1 MNIVIKGGL
10 VIDPANGIEDIM
22 DVLVSDGKIAK
33 AEKDIADR
41 ADKVINARGKWV
53 MPGLIDLHVHFR
65 EPGFEYKETIRTGSR
80 AAAMGGFT
88 TVCCMPNTKPVV
100 DNDILV
106 EFIKLKAERAGI
118 VNVLPIGAIS
128 KGMQGEEL
136 SDIGKMKSAGIC
148 ALSEDGKS
156 VLNAALMKNAMKY
169 ANMFDLPIFDHCEDP
184 VLTGSGQMNAGP
196 QAALMGL
203 GGISNDSEEI
213 IAARDMILA
222 QSTNTALHLCHIST
236 AGSVELIKQAKE
248 RGVNVTAEATPHHFT
263 LCDEDIT
270 EYDANFK
277 MAPPLRSRADREAI
291 RQALKD
297 GTIEVI
303 STDHA
308 PHHIDEKNCEFQR
321 ALNGIIGLETSF
333 ALAKTELVDKG
344 YLTPVQLVEKMSTN
358 PARILRR
365 DIGTLSVG
373 RAADITIA
381 DPDEEYIIDSEDM
394 VSKSKNTPFNGRRV
408 KGKILYTIVGG
419 EVVVENGVLIKH

>member
-22 DVLVSDGKIAK
+22 DVLVCDGKIAK
-33 AEKDIADR
+33 VEKDIADR

-419 EVVVENGVLIKH
+419 EVVVENGVLIKR